1 MSCPKLNANGYA
13 MDLDDYTPSPGLTS
27 DSNLVSSISS
37 SVNYKVYDGTF
48 QWSDARRH
56 MHIPVIDVDVP
67 VEVVESTTPG
77 HFHLYIDHPVEPEKY
92 MALLT
97 AMADCGIV
105 EEGYARASYEKGFS
119 AVRVP
124 WQAKNPEL
132 DHNLEGDFPNDST
145 LPDVAIGIKLSYKF
159 PLEV

>member
-1 MSCPKLNANGYA
+1 MSDTLRDRPFGEYPQKGKRVLMSCPKLNE
-13 MDLDDYTPSPGLTS
+13 D
-27 DSNLVSSISS
+27 
-37 SVNYKVYDGTF
+37 
-48 QWSDARRH
+48 
-56 MHIPVIDVDVP
+56 
-67 VEVVESTTPG
+67 
-77 HFHLYIDHPVEPEKY
+77 
-92 MALLT
+92 
-97 AMADCGIV
+97 
-105 EEGYARASYEKGFS
+105 GYARASYEKGFS